1 VGFFPGFCGRRGA
14 ASLCCRD
21 FVLTDGAR
29 RSNAADQGE
38 FDYIIA
44 GGGTAGCVLANRLSA
59 DPSVRVL
66 LLEAGGKDDWIWIHI
81 PIGYLKC
88 INNPRTDWCYRTEA
102 EAGLNG
108 RSIGYARGKVLG
120 GCSSINGM
128 LYLRGQARDYDEWA
142 QRTGDPGWC
151 WDRVL
156 PLFRDSED
164 YWGGADAMHGAGG
177 EWRVERQRL
186 HWDILDR
193 FIEAAGQAG
202 IPAREDYN
210 RGDNFGIG
218 HFEVNQR
225 RGVRWNAS
233 KAFLRP
239 VAHRANL
246 RVLTGALIDRVV
258 LDGRAARGV
267 EFIAAGVRQRAL
279 ARAETLLTAGAIG
292 SPAILQRSGLG
303 PAALLQAR
311 GIPLVADLPGVGGN
325 LQDHLQL
332 RMIFQV
338 QGITTLNQRAHRLW
352 SKAWMGLEYALWRSG
367 PLSMAPSQLGGFFRS
382 SAAEPTPD
390 LEFHV
395 QPLSL
400 DKFGDPLH
408 RFAAFTA
415 SVCNLRPGS
424 RGIVHVRDREP
435 DSAPII
441 APHYLST
448 EADRQTAVRA
458 LRLTRDVVAQPAL
471 AAYQPREYLPGAAA
485 QTDEEL
491 VRAAGDIGTT
501 IFHPVGTCA
510 MGAAADP
517 DAVTDAQLRV
527 RGIARLRVVDASIMP
542 TITSGNTNAPTI
554 MIAERAARLIRAAA
568 GSV

>member
-1 VGFFPGFCGRRGA
+1 V
-14 ASLCCRD
+14 
-21 FVLTDGAR
+21 
-29 RSNAADQGE
+29 QG
-38 FDYIIA
+38 
-44 GGGTAGCVLANRLSA
+44 
-59 DPSVRVL
+59 
-66 LLEAGGKDDWIWIHI
+66 
-81 PIGYLKC
+81 
-88 INNPRTDWCYRTEA
+88 
-102 EAGLNG
+102 
-108 RSIGYARGKVLG
+108 
-120 GCSSINGM
+120 
-128 LYLRGQARDYDEWA
+128 
-142 QRTGDPGWC
+142 
-151 WDRVL
+151 
-156 PLFRDSED
+156 
-164 YWGGADAMHGAGG
+164 
-177 EWRVERQRL
+177 
-186 HWDILDR
+186 
-193 FIEAAGQAG
+193 
-202 IPAREDYN
+202 
-210 RGDNFGIG
+210 
-218 HFEVNQR
+218 
-225 RGVRWNAS
+225 
-233 KAFLRP
+233 
-239 VAHRANL
+239 RANL
-246 RVLTGALIDRVV
+246 RVLSGALIDKVI
-258 LDGRAARGV
+258 LDGARARGV
-267 EFIAAGVRQRAL
+267 EFLRGGVRYRAL
-279 ARAETLLTAGAIG
+279 AQSETLLTAGAIG
-292 SPAILQRSGLG
+292 SPAILQRSGVG
-303 PAALLQAR
+303 PVEVLRAA
-311 GIPLVADLPGVGGN
+311 GVAPVHALPGVGAN

-332 RMIFQV
+332 RMIFRV
-338 QGITTLNQRAHRLW
+338 QGAVTLNDRVHRPWGRAMM
-352 SKAWMGLEYALWRSG
+352 ALEYALRRSG
-367 PLSMAPSQLGGFFRS
+367 PLAMAPSQLGGFFRS
-382 SAAEPTPD
+382 GPEVPTPD